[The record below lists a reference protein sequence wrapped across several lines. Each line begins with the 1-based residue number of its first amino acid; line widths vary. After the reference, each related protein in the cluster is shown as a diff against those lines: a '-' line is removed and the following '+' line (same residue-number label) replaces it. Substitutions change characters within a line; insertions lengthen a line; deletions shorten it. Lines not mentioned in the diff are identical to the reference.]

1 MFVVNSFALSVNL
14 ALPTDVVEAV
24 VGATAG
30 AGAADEAV
38 DGAADAMTKGRK

>member
-30 AGAADEAV
+30 AGAADVVLVA
-38 DGAADAMTKGRK
+38 DGAADAMTKV